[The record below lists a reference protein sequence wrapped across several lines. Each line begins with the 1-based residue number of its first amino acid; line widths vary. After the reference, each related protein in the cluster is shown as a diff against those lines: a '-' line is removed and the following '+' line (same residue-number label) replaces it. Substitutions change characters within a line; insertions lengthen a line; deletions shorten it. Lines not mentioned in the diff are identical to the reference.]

1 MRKRFWEVFSKKG
14 RTVNS
19 VARYARKRL
28 LLMRVVCAV
37 LQRGAWSLRQVVD
50 EVEGPP
56 PSTSSTR
63 VEVGIYLSRIQLII
77 VSAIRCFEEG
87 YLAKLSRS
95 NLWL

>member
-37 LQRGAWSLRQVVD
+37 LQRGAWSFRQVAD
-50 EVEGPP
+50 G
-56 PSTSSTR
+56 
-63 VEVGIYLSRIQLII
+63 GGG
-77 VSAIRCFEEG
+77 A
-87 YLAKLSRS
+87 
-95 NLWL
+95 

>member
-1 MRKRFWEVFSKKG
+1 MRKRFWEVFSKG

-50 EVEGPP
+50 EGWGAH
-56 PSTSSTR
+56 TTHHR
-63 VEVGIYLSRIQLII
+63 VCYPV
-77 VSAIRCFEEG
+77 F
-87 YLAKLSRS
+87 
-95 NLWL
+95 

>member
-50 EVEGPP
+50 EVGGER
-56 PSTSSTR
+56 S
-63 VEVGIYLSRIQLII
+63 IYWSRIQLII

>member
-1 MRKRFWEVFSKKG
+1 MRKRFWEVFSKG

-50 EVEGPP
+50 EVEVGGLRWVF
-56 PSTSSTR
+56 TGVAYNSSSCL
-63 VEVGIYLSRIQLII
+63 LSGVLR
-77 VSAIRCFEEG
+77 RG
-87 YLAKLSRS
+87 T
-95 NLWL
+95 

>member
-1 MRKRFWEVFSKKG
+1 MTRAAGLGGGTRKRFWEVFTEEVFTEVFTKG

-50 EVEGPP
+50 ERGGGGLD
-56 PSTSSTR
+56 R
-63 VEVGIYLSRIQLII
+63 
-77 VSAIRCFEEG
+77 F
-87 YLAKLSRS
+87 
-95 NLWL
+95 